1 MCLYMLLS
9 SQLGFYI
16 SENVVPRVLLIHP
29 ASAQPGED
37 MALSPRPWKV
47 GAEVTPG
54 GRQPLLDVP
63 WDPEPLKGPTETR
76 LQSTDNR
83 AGLQKELLRC
93 IVSAL

>member
-1 MCLYMLLS
+1 MRA
-9 SQLGFYI
+9 LGAHGEFPTVAQPAAEY
-16 SENVVPRVLLIHP
+16 VPSR
-29 ASAQPGED
+29 PGED

-93 IVSAL
+93 IVSAP